1 MEKKEE
7 EKKEVNLKG
16 GEKKVK
22 VEKKAQPA
30 KKTAPKGKAKTT
42 SKPKPAEAKVK
53 KEAKPTPE
61 VEEKVEPSPQDFEEL
76 LKLYENS
83 LAEIK
88 EGEIIKGKVLKVGKE
103 DVIIDV
109 SFKSEGIIPLSEFGN
124 HPEVKVGDEI
134 DIFLES
140 IEDQDGQVV
149 LSKSRADFLL
159 VWDRIRKAYETGEPM
174 DGKVRKRVKGG
185 MIVNLFGVE
194 AFLPGSQIDTK
205 QVRDFDQYVGQTL
218 LLKVIKLNKL
228 RRNIVVSRRAI
239 LEEERVKLREKL
251 LSEIEEGQV
260 RKGEVKNI
268 TDFGA
273 FVDLGG
279 LDGLLHITD
288 MSWGRIS
295 HPSELLAL
303 GDEIEVKVL
312 TYDRQKDRVSLG
324 LKQLTPYPWENVE
337 EKYPVDKKVR
347 GRVVSIA
354 DYGAFV
360 ELEKGVEGLIH
371 VSDMSWT
378 EHIRHPS
385 KVVAIGDIVEA
396 VVLSV
401 DGKNEKI
408 ALGLKQVEP
417 DPWLTLPQ
425 RHPVGS
431 KLVGRVRN
439 LTSFGAFVEVEEGI
453 DGLVHIS
460 DMSWTKRVQHPSE
473 VMKKGEKVEVVVLDI
488 DQENRRVSLG
498 YKQAQDN
505 PWPELAGKYAKNVE
519 TKGLITRIYDRGVVV
534 NLPGDVEGFVPL
546 AHLGKPGLK
555 KPSEA
560 FKLKDELPL
569 RVVEFDAKE
578 RKIILS
584 VREYFEG
591 KEKELLDNYLAQ
603 HPSKT
608 VKMRD
613 MVENP
618 PEKEE

>member
-1 MEKKEE
+1 MEEREQKEQ
-7 EKKEVNLKG
+7 KVNLEG
-16 GEKKVK
+16 GEKKAK
-22 VEKKAQPA
+22 AGKKAAPKRKPKASAQAKTAVAKA
-30 KKTAPKGKAKTT
+30 KK
-42 SKPKPAEAKVK
+42 KPEGEKPA
-53 KEAKPTPE
+53 PE
-61 VEEKVEPSPQDFEEL
+61 VEEKKEPTPQDFEEL

-83 LAEIK
+83 LAEIR
-88 EGEIIKGKVLKVGKE
+88 EGEIIKGKVLKVGRE
-103 DVIIDV
+103 DVIVDV
-109 SFKSEGIIPLSEFGN
+109 GFKSEGIIPLGEFGD
-124 HPEVKVGDEI
+124 HPQVKVGDEI
-134 DIFLES
+134 DVFLES

-149 LSKSRADFLL
+149 LSKARADFLL
-159 VWDRIRKAYETGEPM
+159 VWDRIRKACETGEPM
-174 DGKVRKRVKGG
+174 EGRVKKRVKGG

-218 LLKVIKLNKL
+218 SLKVIKLNKL

-239 LEEERVKLREKL
+239 LEEERERQRKEL

-260 RKGEVKNI
+260 RKGVVKNI

-312 TYDRQKDRVSLG
+312 TYDPQKERVSLG
-324 LKQLTPYPWENVE
+324 LKQLTPYPWDNVE
-337 EKYPVDKKVR
+337 EKYPLDKKVR

-396 VVLSV
+396 VVLNV
-401 DGKNEKI
+401 DAKNEKL

-417 DPWLTLPQ
+417 DPWLTLSQ
-425 RHPVGS
+425 RYPVGS

-488 DQENRRVSLG
+488 DQENRRASLG
-498 YKQAQDN
+498 YKQAQEN

-519 TKGLITRIYDRGVVV
+519 TKGVITRIYEKGVVV

-546 AHLGKPGLK
+546 AHLGRPGIK

-560 FKLKDELPL
+560 FKVKDELPL
-569 RVVEFDAKE
+569 RIVEFDTEE

-591 KEKELLDNYLAQ
+591 KEKELLDKYLAQ
-603 HPSKT
+603 HPSKM

-613 MVENP
+613 VVEKSSSKG
-618 PEKEE
+618 E

>member
-7 EKKEVNLKG
+7 GKKEVNLKG
-16 GEKKVK
+16 GGKKVK

-30 KKTAPKGKAKTT
+30 KKAAPKREAKAT
-42 SKPKPAEAKVK
+42 SKPKPAEAKAK

-61 VEEKVEPSPQDFEEL
+61 VEEKVEPSFQDFEEL

-103 DVIIDV
+103 DVIVDV

-159 VWDRIRKAYETGEPM
+159 VWDRIRRAYETGEPM
-174 DGKVRKRVKGG
+174 EGKVRKRVKGG

-205 QVRDFDQYVGQTL
+205 QVRDFDQYVSQTL
-218 LLKVIKLNKL
+218 PLKVIKLNKL

-371 VSDMSWT
+371 ISDMSWT

-401 DGKNEKI
+401 DGKNEKL

-473 VMKKGEKVEVVVLDI
+473 VMKKGDKVEVVVLDI

-519 TKGLITRIYDRGVVV
+519 TKGVITRLYDKGVVV

-555 KPSEA
+555 KPSDA

-578 RKIILS
+578 RKIVLS

-591 KEKELLDNYLAQ
+591 KEKDLLDNYLAQ
-603 HPSKT
+603 HSSKT

-613 MVENP
+613 MVKNP